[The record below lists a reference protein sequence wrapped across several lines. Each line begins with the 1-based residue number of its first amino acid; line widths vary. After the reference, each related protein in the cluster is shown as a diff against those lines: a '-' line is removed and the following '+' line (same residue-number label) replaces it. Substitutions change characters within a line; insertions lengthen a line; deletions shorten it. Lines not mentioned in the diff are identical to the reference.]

1 MNQSISLVKSPSD
14 FRPVALTPVVMK
26 AFEKVIKQVDQ
37 AQVQGLLDPLQFAYR
52 AGRRVKDATLT
63 LLSSLHQHLES
74 RVSHARLLFNDFSS
88 AINTTS
94 ACRETPV

>member
-1 MNQSISLVKSPSD
+1 MNQSISLVNSPSD
-14 FRPVALTPVVMK
+14 FRPVTLTPVVMK

-37 AQVQGLLDPLQFAYR
+37 AQVQGLLDPLQFAV
-52 AGRRVKDATLT
+52 GRRVKDATLM

-74 RVSHARLLFNDFSS
+74 RVSHARLLFNEYYT
-88 AINTTS
+88 ATS